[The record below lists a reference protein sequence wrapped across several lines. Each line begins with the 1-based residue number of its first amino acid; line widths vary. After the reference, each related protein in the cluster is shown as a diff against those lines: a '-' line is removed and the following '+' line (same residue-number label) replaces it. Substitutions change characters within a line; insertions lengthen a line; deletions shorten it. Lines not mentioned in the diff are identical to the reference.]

1 MTDPT
6 TRFSNRVADYA
17 ASRPGYPPGLLPL
30 LSRETGLTPAWI
42 VADLGAGTGLSALP
56 FLEHGNRVLGIE
68 PNDAMRRAGEKI
80 LAGHPGYEA
89 RDGTAEATGLPDGS
103 VDLVLAAQ
111 AFHWFKPDAAAAEA
125 SRILRPGGWRVV
137 LWNTRVQGVPFM
149 DAYEDFLLAHCTDYE
164 AVRHDHVLPDALATF
179 LGAPPLRFTLEN
191 SQAFDRE
198 GLRTRVRSSSYTPA
212 AGAPGHEE
220 MMEALDDLFDAH
232 AVAPPVSADRE
243 GAGPGDGGRR
253 VTFTYV
259 TEIYLPHLL

>member
-1 MTDPT
+1 MNDPT
-6 TRFSNRVADYA
+6 TRFSDRVADYRI
-17 ASRPGYPPGLLPL
+17 SRPGYPQGLVPL
-30 LSRETGLTPAWI
+30 LARETGLTPAWI

-68 PNDAMRRAGEKI
+68 PNEAMRRAGEET
-80 LAGHPGYEA
+80 LAEHPGYEA
-89 RDGTAEATGLPDGS
+89 HEGTAEATGLPHGS

-111 AFHWFKPDAAAAEA
+111 AFHWFRPVAAAAEA

-137 LWNTRVQGVPFM
+137 LWNTRVQGIPFM
-149 DAYEDFLLAHCTDYE
+149 DAYEDFLLEHGTDYR

-198 GLRTRVRSSSYTPA
+198 GLRARVRSSSYTPA
-212 AGAPGHEE
+212 PGAPGHRE
-220 MMEALDDLFDAH
+220 MMEALDALFDVH
-232 AVAPPVSADRE
+232 AAAPPARVGRGE
-243 GAGPGDGGRR
+243 AGPGGDDRR
-253 VTFTYV
+253 VTFLYE

>member
-1 MTDPT
+1 MDDAT

-17 ASRPGYPPGLLPL
+17 VSRPGYPPGLVPL
-30 LSRETGLTPAWI
+30 LTRETGLTPAWI

-68 PNDAMRRAGEKI
+68 PNDAMRRAGEEM
-80 LAGHPGYEA
+80 LAEHPGYEA
-89 RDGTAEATGLPDGS
+89 HAGTAGATGLPDGS

-111 AFHWFKPDAAAAEA
+111 AFHWFRPDSAAAEA

-137 LWNTRVQGVPFM
+137 VWNTRVQGVPFM
-149 DAYEDFLLAHCTDYE
+149 DAYEGFLVEHGTDYG

-191 SQAFDRE
+191 SQQFDRE
-198 GLRTRVRSSSYTPA
+198 GLRARVRSSSYTPA
-212 AGAPGHEE
+212 PGAAGHRET
-220 MMEALDDLFDAH
+220 MEALDALFDEH
-232 AVAPPVSADRE
+232 ATDPPAAAGRGVT
-243 GAGPGDGGRR
+243 GPGADGRR
-253 VTFTYV
+253 VTFLYE